1 MQWSEKYRPSE
12 IDEIVGQ
19 NVIKAT
25 VKKFIN
31 DGWIPHCLFHS
42 ETPGTGKTSMAYAI
56 AHEILGDDFDTNFA
70 YFDASVDRNIEFLRK
85 NVVRAAKHAPLNGKI
100 RLILLDEADAILGD
114 GFKLL
119 RGTLDP
125 VGKETKTKIIFTAND
140 FEAFTTPITSRLQVF
155 KFEPLSKDDVIKRLK
170 QIAEAEQVKVSDQL
184 LKEIAKETNGDLR
197 GAINLL
203 QQRVYAEEAESE
215 ELAKMYKKEK

>member
-1 MQWSEKYRPSE
+1 MNWTEKYRPSKIE
-12 IDEIVGQ
+12 DIVGQ

-31 DGWIPHCLFHS
+31 DGGIPHCLFHS

-85 NVVRAAKHAPLNGKI
+85 NVVRAAKHQPINGRI
-100 RLILLDEADAILGD
+100 RIILLDEADMLLKD
-114 GFKLL
+114 GFSLL

-125 VGKETKTKIIFTAND
+125 VGRETKTKIIFTANN

-155 KFEPLSKDDVIKRLK
+155 TFEPLSKDDVIKRLK
-170 QIAEAEQVKVSDQL
+170 QIVEAEHVKVNEQL
-184 LKEIAKETNGDLR
+184 LKEIAKESLGDMR
-197 GAINLL
+197 TAINSL
-203 QQRVYAEEAESE
+203 QQKVYAEEAEEE
-215 ELAKMYKKEK
+215 ELAKLYKK

>member
-1 MQWSEKYRPSE
+1 MQWSEKWRPTKIE
-12 IDEIVGQ
+12 DIVGQ

-31 DGWIPHCLFHS
+31 DGGIPNCLFHS

-85 NVVRAAKHAPLNGKI
+85 NVVRAAKHQPINGRI
-100 RLILLDEADAILGD
+100 RIILLDEADLLLKD
-114 GFKLL
+114 SFQLL

-125 VGKETKTKIIFTAND
+125 VGRETKTKIIFTANN

-170 QIAEAEQVKVSDQL
+170 QIAEAEEVKVTDRL
-184 LKEIAKETNGDLR
+184 LKEIAKETTGDLR
-197 GAINLL
+197 SAINLL
-203 QQRVYAEEAESE
+203 QQKVYAEEAEEE
-215 ELAKMYKKEK
+215 ELAKLYKKK